1 VHKEREGG
9 GEREISLILYIE
21 KLQGKKRKGMKN
33 NN

>member
-1 VHKEREGG
+1 VHKERERG
-9 GEREISLILYIE
+9 GEGEISLIPYIE